1 MRHIYIL
8 TGAAVLLAAAGAHGA
23 ISIRTDYPGGNV
35 KIDKIDEAA
44 GIVAVRPDLRDTQG
58 NWFHWDFT
66 LSGAAGRRIHFQ
78 FPKGYDYLSSL
89 GPAISRDGGKSWR
102 WLNNDGRRHEPV
114 NAFDY
119 TFAPNEN
126 ETRFAVSIPYSQ
138 KDWDA
143 AFARWRGKGGVS
155 RGVLCKSQSG
165 RRDTELLR
173 VPCRRRGAAK
183 WLCVFT
189 ARHHACETT
198 GSYAMEGVIDEL
210 LSGSPDAE
218 WMRDNA
224 DCVFVPFM
232 DKDGVEDG
240 DQGKNRRPHDHNR
253 DYIQGVYTS
262 VRALKNLLVAESN
275 GRQIVFFDLH
285 SPHVRSFKHCPEQD
299 HAFTFN
305 TFVPEKDKRI
315 MEFRRNWA
323 EAQKGGALVYD
334 GAFDIVKS
342 AAENKKKH
350 YGDIAKG
357 LSTSRGWVEELPNC
371 FVSICCEF
379 GYSLCGG
386 VFTPDGGRGLGRSLL
401 KAASRTMREPAAHAA
416 PPPPKPA
423 KDALSRPLRVAVYC
437 GDGAF
442 GGGAMRWL
450 QMPLYMDNAVPVPV
464 DGAAIRAGALAGADV
479 LVMPGGSAHLQA
491 RELGP
496 EGRKKIE
503 AFIRGGGGYIGTC
516 AGCYLCIHPH
526 NQYPYMGLA
535 PYRSV
540 AKGDPGEMLS
550 RRIEFCERA
559 KELCGIAP
567 GACGVFYHGGPVME
581 AVKRVP
587 PDDVRFEPIA
597 FYGANEKP
605 AAGTDVTAQDA
616 GKVAIAVGSV
626 GKGRVF
632 ACALHPESVFNDKT
646 PILKGAFKYV
656 TGRDVA
662 IKLPDVF
669 APGVPKAM
677 FVTYDGFGVGG
688 AKTILVLARHREF
701 SVIPLAVSK
710 IAGTSLDGV
719 SVVMFPDGIGS
730 ENRDRD
736 AIKYIDANSA
746 KLRDFVARGGKIL
759 AWGRGAAHLE
769 KSAIPF
775 DRAKN
780 GDEAVEMLAK
790 RLAKPAKAASPL
802 AAVKALAPRL
812 KPLRTWAL
820 PYAAGVPAEAFVS
833 RHEPPRAAPTAAP
846 QPWTAMDA
854 DDFFPFIDKYG
865 QFLHKDWPDKI
876 HSDADFAVQ
885 REKEAKD
892 LAAHPGPQGW
902 DKWGGW
908 ADGPQ
913 LEKRGGFYTTKWE
926 GKWWIVDP
934 EGHLWWSHG
943 PVRVLPSS
951 AMTPLAVPGA
961 NRAGWFAE
969 LPARD
974 DPVFGAFY
982 ETRDALLWPYY
993 GKRGIDKVYDF
1004 SAANIRRK
1012 YGENWFETWADLA
1025 HRRLR
1030 SWSCNTIANS
1040 SDKRICMMDRTPYTE
1055 RFEIHARPIAGHKG
1069 GWWEFCDPFDP
1080 SFRAEARRMTE
1091 LYRAEID
1098 DPWCVGFFVDNEHYW
1113 GEKHALALSTLKSPA
1128 GQLCKAVFRDR
1139 LREKYGEIE
1148 KLNKAWNSS
1157 YAGWDAFLADT
1168 KPPKS
1173 LAGALPDLEAFS
1185 SEIAE
1190 TYFRVIREEL
1200 KRANPCKMY
1209 LGCRWAQTAP
1219 EFVVRAAAKYCD
1231 VVSYN
1236 IYAKNLRSFKLPDGV
1251 DMPVLIGEFHFG
1263 ALDRGPFCPGL
1274 ILLKDQQE
1282 RAATYKDYV
1291 RSALESP
1298 WCVGVH
1304 WHQFSDQATS
1314 GRFDG
1319 ENMQVGWTDVCDTP
1333 YWETVEAVREIGA
1346 KMYEI
1351 RARGAVSDK

>member
-44 GIVAVRPDLRDTQG
+44 GIVAVSPDLRDTQG

-119 TFAPNEN
+119 TFAPDEN

-143 AFARWRGKGGVS
+143 AFARWRAKGGVT

-334 GAFDIVKS
+334 GAFDLVRS

-416 PPPPKPA
+416 PPPPKPP

-464 DGAAIRAGALAGADV
+464 DGAAIRAGALDGADV
-479 LVMPGGSAHLQA
+479 LVMPGGAAHLQA
-491 RELGP
+491 RELGA
-496 EGRKKIE
+496 EGRAKIVS
-503 AFIRGGGGYIGTC
+503 FVRGGGGYIGTC
-516 AGCYLCIHPH
+516 AGCYLSISPH
-526 NQYPYMGLA
+526 LKYPYMAVA
-535 PYRSV
+535 PYHCV
-540 AKGDPGEMLS
+540 KKGDPGEIRS
-550 RRIEFCERA
+550 RNIVFNARA
-559 KELCGIAP
+559 KNLCGIEP
-567 GACGVFYHGGPVME
+567 GSCGIYYHGGPVM
-581 AVKRVP
+581 VP
-587 PDDVRFEPIA
+587 DRRIPADDVRFEPIA
-597 FYGANEKP
+597 FYGGNRKAD
-605 AAGTDVTAQDA
+605 GTPLAPGDV
-616 GKVAIAVGSV
+616 GKIAIAVGSV
-626 GKGRVF
+626 GEGRMF
-632 ACALHPESVFNDKT
+632 SCAVHPESIFSDNADV
-646 PILKGAFKYV
+646 IKGAFKYV
-656 TGRDVA
+656 SGRDVKIA
-662 IKLPDVF
+662 LPDVF
-669 APGVPKAM
+669 APNKPKAM
-677 FVTYDGFGVGG
+677 LVTFDGFGVPV
-688 AKTILVLARHREF
+688 AKTILRLAEHREF
-701 SVIPLAVSK
+701 TVVPVAVSK
-710 IAGTSLDGV
+710 ISQTPLDKYAV
-719 SVVMFPDGIGS
+719 IVFPDGIGS
-730 ENRDRD
+730 ANRDKE
-736 AIKYIDANSA
+736 ALKQLKANDA
-746 KLRDFVARGGKIL
+746 KLKVFHARGGKIL

-780 GDEAVEMLAK
+780 GDEAVKMLAK
-790 RLAKPAKAASPL
+790 RLAEPAKAASPL
-802 AAVKALAPRL
+802 AAVKVLAARL

-833 RHEPPRAAPTAAP
+833 RNEPPRAAPSAAP

-854 DDFFPFIDKYG
+854 DDFFPFIDRYG

-892 LAAHPGPQGW
+892 LAAHPGPKGW

-913 LEKRGGFYTTKWE
+913 LEKRGGFYTTKWK

-1030 SWSCNTIANS
+1030 SWGCNTIANS
-1040 SDKRICMMDRTPYTE
+1040 SDRRICMMDRTPYTE

-1091 LYRAEID
+1091 VYRAEID
-1098 DPWCVGFFVDNEHYW
+1098 DPWCVGFFVDNEHQW
-1113 GEKHALALSTLKSPA
+1113 GKRHTFALSTLKSPA
-1128 GQLCKAVFRDR
+1128 DQPCKIAFRDR
-1139 LREKYGEIE
+1139 LKKKYGTVG
-1148 KLNKAWNSS
+1148 KLNEAWKTS
-1157 YAGWDAFLADT
+1157 YSGWDAFLASV
-1168 KPPKS
+1168 KEPES
-1173 LAGALPDLEAFS
+1173 LAGAMPDLEAFS
-1185 SEIAE
+1185 SEIADA
-1190 TYFRVIREEL
+1190 YFRIIREEL

-1236 IYAKNLRSFKLPDGV
+1236 IYAKDLRSFRLPDGV

-1274 ILLKDQQE
+1274 ILLRDQQE
-1282 RAATYKDYV
+1282 RAETYKDYV
-1291 RSALESP
+1291 RSALEHP
-1298 WCVGVH
+1298 QFVGVH

-1333 YWETVEAVREIGA
+1333 YWETVEAVRDMGSRIYELRAGA
-1346 KMYEI
+1346 
-1351 RARGAVSDK
+1351 AVPAVH